1 MMIWTGVVTL
11 GLFTW
16 LFIGAANRSAEK
28 QDLIELAEARGVE
41 LDPAR
46 AGRAVAAGQGER
58 LRERILRGSV

>member
-1 MMIWTGVVTL
+1 MIWTGVVTL

-16 LFIGAANRSAEK
+16 LFIVAANRSAQK
-28 QDLIELAEARGVE
+28 QDLIELAEAHGVE

-58 LRERILRGSV
+58 LRERILRGGA